1 MCVSLEPPFP
11 PQGRKKVEKQREIH
25 TIGFVVKAIL
35 IYKPITMARTK
46 TVKVEE
52 KVSSVVEQ
60 KEPEMETEVEVDNSS
75 AEEEINSEI
84 NSDNGEVIV
93 WAKCV
98 EGWEPE
104 IILWQTKPEEDLP
117 VNWVVDGELDENE
130 VKPNEEEE
138 KEEEKP
144 AETNFTAGIA
154 STVVNDPIQGNRVVY
169 QPQVGTNNFDTTQCA
184 RWENG
189 RRGEIIKRV

>member
-1 MCVSLEPPFP
+1 
-11 PQGRKKVEKQREIH
+11 
-25 TIGFVVKAIL
+25 
-35 IYKPITMARTK
+35 MARTK

-60 KEPEMETEVEVDNSS
+60 KEPEAETKVGVDNSS

-84 NSDNGEVIV
+84 NSDNGENWEVI
-93 WAKCV
+93 WAQCV
-98 EGWEPE
+98 EGGEPE
-104 IILWQTKPEEDLP
+104 IILWQTKPEEEENL
-117 VNWVVDGELDENE
+117 VVDENGEVNPEETEETE
-130 VKPNEEEE
+130 VNL
-138 KEEEKP
+138 
-144 AETNFTAGIA
+144 TAGIA

>member
-1 MCVSLEPPFP
+1 M
-11 PQGRKKVEKQREIH
+11 QN
-25 TIGFVVKAIL
+25 VVKAIL
-35 IYKPITMARTK
+35 IYKPIAMARTK
-46 TVKVEE
+46 AVKVEE

-60 KEPEMETEVEVDNSS
+60 KELETETKVEVDNSS
-75 AEEEINSEI
+75 AEEEISSEI
-84 NSDNGEVIV
+84 NSVDSENCKSSENESGEVI
-93 WAKCV
+93 WAQCV

-117 VNWVVDGELDENE
+117 EDWVVYEKLDEKLDENE
-130 VKPNEEEE
+130 ANPNEEEEEKPEEE